1 MPNYS
6 FSRSGRLYMAMQTVY
21 GTAVTLSGS
30 NACRHTKCIIKPANP
45 RSPRNDKTGTLS
57 RTPGIGGLRKATVSI
72 TMDQAAHGTPG
83 VLPDCDPILQSLF
96 GGPATVNAG
105 VSVIYAPTP
114 TTDANA
120 VPAVTVGYYRLP
132 STVKQQIAWGTN
144 FSSAKF
150 GLNDGVIAKW
160 SAEGEAGNAVDSLS
174 FSALDTNGKGGIS
187 SFPAE
192 PSSPVTSGAPVAAFQ
207 GSITIGGTSV
217 PTLTVGA
224 LAFGRPVEQEYSYGN
239 QYPTSVSPDM
249 RSVGF
254 GFTLKDDDSALMTAL
269 LADGISD
276 GVVAASLVQGNVAGN
291 IWTWALGG
299 LQLTPPS
306 PDDSSK
312 KLWLAVFE
320 ESMASASAIAVTD
333 EISLTIT

>member
-1 MPNYS
+1 
-6 FSRSGRLYMAMQTVY
+6 
-21 GTAVTLSGS
+21 
-30 NACRHTKCIIKPANP
+30 
-45 RSPRNDKTGTLS
+45 
-57 RTPGIGGLRKATVSI
+57 
-72 TMDQAAHGTPG
+72 MDQAAHGTPG

-105 VSVIYAPTP
+105 TSVVYAPTP

-120 VPAVTVGYYRLP
+120 VPVVTVGYYRLP
-132 STVKQQIAWGTN
+132 STVKQQIAWGTS
-144 FSSAKF
+144 FTSAKF
-150 GLNDGVIAKW
+150 GMNDGVIAKW
-160 SAEGEAGNAVDSLS
+160 TAQGDAAYAVDSMS
-174 FSALDTNGKGGIS
+174 FASLDTNGKGGLS

-192 PSSPVTSGAPVAAFQ
+192 PTSPVTSGSPVAAFQ

-217 PTLTVGA
+217 PTLTTGA
-224 LAFGRPVEQEYSYGN
+224 LSVSRPVEQEYSYGN
-239 QYPTSVSPDM
+239 AYPTSVSPDM
-249 RSVGF
+249 RSIGF
-254 GFTLKDDDSALMTAL
+254 SFTLKDDDSALMTAL

-276 GVVAASLVQGNVAGN
+276 GVVAATLVQGNVAGN
-291 IWTWALGG
+291 IWTWQLGG

-320 ESMASASAIAVTD
+320 ESMASASAIANTD